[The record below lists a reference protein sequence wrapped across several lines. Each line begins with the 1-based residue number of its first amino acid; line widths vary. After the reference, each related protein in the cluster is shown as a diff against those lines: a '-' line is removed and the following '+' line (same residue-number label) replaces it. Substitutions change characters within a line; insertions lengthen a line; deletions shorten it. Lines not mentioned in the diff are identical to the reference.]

1 MNWLFRTRRGQIL
14 LVVLIGFALRAYA
27 AFQLPVDADEPV
39 YMKAAFDYAQ
49 LIKVGDLNA
58 VIDYPENPEHP
69 PLGKLLY
76 SLTVLPLSR
85 RAGWSDALLLSR
97 MISVVFGTLGV
108 WLVALINPLAGGL
121 MAVQTMLVKYTS
133 EAYLEAVSLF
143 ASLAA
148 VVALYFSKAAR
159 DRLFWLSAVALG
171 LTAAGKYSYFPVLVV
186 ILYLYVV
193 EKKYLWRDLLFYLGV
208 AVVAFLAL
216 DPALWHDPIR
226 RLTSSVLFHAQYSL
240 GAHVQEVGY
249 PWYQPLNWLSH
260 SWPNIW
266 NPQIF
271 FFFSLDGII
280 FLLAVAGLYT
290 ELHKR
295 RWNLVWILSGVL
307 FLLVWPTKWP
317 QYTLVVIPAL
327 CLSASSALLLVTSWA
342 REQEDYWGWF
352 STVIP
357 RPPRVFIIGLVGTLT
372 LLLIFLG
379 VNAVNIA
386 QDRSGWSHSLAE
398 LTPLP
403 SNMVYA
409 ISPYRDG
416 KMAVGTAKGAVIWS
430 PATGDEIQDNW
441 IILNRQN
448 SGLPDDEVL
457 SVAYDPQGYLWFGTR
472 AGLARYDGQAWQ
484 VYHGR
489 DFGLPGEEVHA
500 INSDRAGRLWIGT
513 NAGAAVF
520 DGQNWTSYSAENS
533 GLTGSLVLSVA
544 VDPQPGGELV
554 WLGTDQGLNRFDE
567 ALGEWTF
574 FKPQETGLGN
584 GGIPDLLVDSSGR
597 LWVATLGGGLSLW
610 DGKTWTHYRNSNSS
624 LPSNAVQAIQE
635 IGKGQF
641 WVSTS
646 FPNSPGG
653 LISHFDEK
661 AWKTY
666 RPYYSGY
673 SGSQAVSIAQD
684 TAGRIW
690 FGTLTAGVDIY
701 QPPK

>member
-1 MNWLFRTRRGQIL
+1 MKRFFRTRRGLIL
-14 LVVLIGFALRAYA
+14 LVVLIGFFLRAYA

-49 LIKVGDLNA
+49 FIKVGDWKA
-58 VIDYPENPEHP
+58 VIDYPENLEHP

-108 WLVALINPLAGGL
+108 WLIALINPLAGGL

-133 EAYLEAVSLF
+133 EAYLEAVPLF

-171 LTAAGKYSYFPVLVV
+171 LTAAGKYSYFPILVV
-186 ILYLYVV
+186 IFYLFVV
-193 EKKYLWRDLLFYLGV
+193 EKKYPWRDLLFYLGV
-208 AVVAFLAL
+208 AAVAFLAL
-216 DPALWHDPIR
+216 DPALWRDPFS
-226 RLTSSVLFHAQYSL
+226 RLADSIFFHTQYSQ
-240 GAHVQEVGY
+240 GAHVKEVGY
-249 PWYQPLNWLSH
+249 PWYQPLNWISH

-266 NPQIF
+266 HPRIF
-271 FFFSLDGII
+271 FFFSFDGII
-280 FLLAVAGLYT
+280 FLLALAGLYP
-290 ELHKR
+290 EWRNR
-295 RWNLVWILSGVL
+295 RWNLAWILSGVL
-307 FLLVWPTKWP
+307 FLLLWPTKWP

-327 CLSASSALLLVTSWA
+327 CLSASSALLVIAGWM

-352 STVIP
+352 TAVIP
-357 RPPRVFIIGLVGTLT
+357 RPPRVFWVGLVGTLI
-372 LLLIFLG
+372 LVLVFFG
-379 VNAVNIA
+379 VNAINIA
-386 QDRSGWSHSLAE
+386 QDRSGWSHLLAE

-403 SNMVYA
+403 SNLVYA
-409 ISPYRDG
+409 ISPNQDG
-416 KMAVGTAKGAVIWS
+416 KMALGTAKGAVIWS
-430 PATGDEIQDNW
+430 PATGDEMQDNW
-441 IILNRQN
+441 TILNRQN

-457 SVAYDPQGYLWFGTR
+457 SVAFDQQGYLWFGTR
-472 AGLARYDGQAWQ
+472 AGLARYDGQTWQ
-484 VYHGR
+484 VCHAQ

-500 INSDRAGRLWIGT
+500 IKTDGAGRLWIGT

-520 DGQNWTSYSAENS
+520 DGQSWTSYSTENS
-533 GLTGSLVLSVA
+533 GLTGRLVLSLA
-544 VDPQPGGELV
+544 FDPQPGGDRV
-554 WLGTDQGLNRFDE
+554 WLGTDLGLNRLDE
-567 ALGEWTF
+567 ATGEWAF
-574 FKPQETGLGN
+574 FKPKETGLGV
-584 GGIPDLLVDSSGR
+584 GGIPDLLIDSSGW

-610 DGKTWTHYRNSNSS
+610 DGNTWTHYRISNSG

-646 FPNSPGG
+646 FPNGPGG
-653 LISHFDEK
+653 LVSHFDGK
-661 AWKTY
+661 SWKTY

-673 SGSQAVSIAQD
+673 TGSQAVTIAQD
-684 TAGRIW
+684 AAGRIW

>member
-1 MNWLFRTRRGQIL
+1 MKRFFRSRRGLIL
-14 LVVLIGFALRAYA
+14 LVVSIGFILRAYA

-49 LIKVGDLNA
+49 LIKSGDLKA

-108 WLVALINPLAGGL
+108 WLIALINPLAGGL
-121 MAVQTMLVKYTS
+121 MAVQTMVVKYTS
-133 EAYLEAVSLF
+133 EAYLEALPLF

-148 VVALYFSKAAR
+148 VVALYFSKGAH
-159 DRLFWLSAVALG
+159 DRLFWCSAVALG
-171 LTAAGKYSYFPVLVV
+171 LTAAGKYSYFPIVVV
-186 ILYLYVV
+186 IFFLFVI
-193 EKKYLWRDLLFYLGV
+193 EKKYPWRDLLFYLAV
-208 AVVAFLAL
+208 AAVAFVAL
-216 DPALWHDPIR
+216 DPALWHDPVR
-226 RLTSSVLFHAQYSL
+226 RLVDSILFHTQYSQ

-249 PWYQPLNWLSH
+249 PWYQPLDWLSH

-271 FFFSLDGII
+271 FFFSFDGII
-280 FLLAVAGLYT
+280 FLLALAGLYS
-290 ELHKR
+290 EWRKR

-307 FLLVWPTKWP
+307 FLLLWPTKWP
-317 QYTLVVIPAL
+317 QYTLVVIPAF
-327 CLSASSALLLVTSWA
+327 CLSASSALLMVNSWV

-352 STVIP
+352 SGVLP
-357 RPPRVFIIGLVGTLT
+357 RPPRVFIVGLVGTLT
-372 LLLIFLG
+372 LVLIFLG

-409 ISPYRDG
+409 VSPYKDG
-416 KMAVGTAKGAVIWS
+416 KMALGTAKGAAIWS
-430 PATGDEIQDNW
+430 PASGDEVLDNW
-441 IILNRQN
+441 VILNRQN
-448 SGLPDDEVL
+448 SGLPDDEVF
-457 SVAYDPQGYLWFGTR
+457 SVASDQQGNLWFGTR
-472 AGLARYDGQAWQ
+472 AGLARYDGQSWQ
-484 VYHGR
+484 VYHAQ

-500 INSDRAGRLWIGT
+500 IATDKAGRLWIGT

-520 DGQNWTSYSAENS
+520 DGQNWTPYSTENS
-533 GLTGSLVLSVA
+533 GLTGRLVLSLA
-544 VDPQPGGELV
+544 VDPQPGGDQV
-554 WLGTDQGLNRFDE
+554 WFGTDQGLNRLDE
-567 ALGEWTF
+567 VTGEWAF
-574 FKPQETGLGN
+574 IKPQGTSEGV
-584 GGIPDLLVDSSGR
+584 GGIPDLLIDSSGR
-597 LWVATLGGGLSLW
+597 LWVATLGSGLSVW
-610 DGKTWTHYRNSNSS
+610 DGKTWAHYGISNSG

-653 LISHFDEK
+653 EVSRFDGK
-661 AWKTY
+661 SWKTY

-673 SGSQAVSIAQD
+673 SGSQAVSLAQD
-684 TAGRIW
+684 AAGRIW
-690 FGTLTAGVDIY
+690 FGTLTAGIDTF
-701 QPPK
+701 QPAK